1 MRRPGI
7 YMVSSIEGARSLP
20 AGLQDLWSAWV
31 CPLGCRLPEVS
42 GVWDAFFFRPTR
54 FLFRSRS
61 TGLPALILLLCLLT
75 PMCLPAQE
83 GGIGSSDTE
92 TMISPADSPD
102 QDPDAAGLTYGSAEY
117 AHTLRAVPDSTVK
130 KLQQERD
137 FRYANDPSYW
147 GSSKKRDDSWLIRA
161 LASLQRPLAQGI
173 IYLLLGALVLFILY
187 QALSVNN
194 LLVFSRSSK
203 RKKDNADMP
212 EELMAEDLDKR
223 VGDAIGNNDLRL
235 AVRYLYLQTLQ
246 ALGQNNFIRYNA
258 RTTNQDYVQQ
268 MRSHPGAVAFHA
280 LTQVYE
286 YVWYGE
292 FEPGREQFERI
303 REDFK
308 QFMHSY

>member
-1 MRRPGI
+1 
-7 YMVSSIEGARSLP
+7 
-20 AGLQDLWSAWV
+20 
-31 CPLGCRLPEVS
+31 
-42 GVWDAFFFRPTR
+42 
-54 FLFRSRS
+54 
-61 TGLPALILLLCLLT
+61 
-75 PMCLPAQE
+75 
-83 GGIGSSDTE
+83 
-92 TMISPADSPD
+92 MISPADSPD

-161 LASLQRPLAQGI
+161 LALLQRPLAQGI

-212 EELMAEDLDKR
+212 EELMAEDLEKR

-268 MRSHPGAVAFHA
+268 MRSHPGAAAFHA